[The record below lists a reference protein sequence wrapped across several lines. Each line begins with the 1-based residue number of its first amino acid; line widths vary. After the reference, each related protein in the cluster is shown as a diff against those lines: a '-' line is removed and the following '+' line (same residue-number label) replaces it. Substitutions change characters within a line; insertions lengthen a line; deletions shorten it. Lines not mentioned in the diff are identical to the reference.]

1 MSTITF
7 KEFRRLEEDQIIK
20 DFLIENGCDEKELEE
35 TWGMILR
42 SLGAVGGGVRWILWN
57 STTKATLKKLLG
69 PVGSATYFGGMVI
82 TSAGMLAALICS
94 WLALDLATCAKVAE
108 IIFYTGMTV
117 IGALMALMGRRAA
130 LKVINWVN
138 KEKIHKQVQKLEKKK
153 TMTKADLAQIKKIA
167 KRYNLE
173 KSVDKKRVEKFK
185 KKYKLA

>member
-1 MSTITF
+1 
-7 KEFRRLEEDQIIK
+7 
-20 DFLIENGCDEKELEE
+20 
-35 TWGMILR
+35 
-42 SLGAVGGGVRWILWN
+42 
-57 STTKATLKKLLG
+57 
-69 PVGSATYFGGMVI
+69 
-82 TSAGMLAALICS
+82 
-94 WLALDLATCAKVAE
+94 
-108 IIFYTGMTV
+108 MTV